1 MGDISSPKEEHL
13 LVLIPWAVNGILDS
27 LKKKFP
33 YIKIT
38 VYAQQRVSRKIVS
51 APIPDGRTSRRTQK
65 DA

>member
-13 LVLIPWAVNGILDS
+13 LVLIPWAVNDILDI

-38 VYAQQRVSRKIVS
+38 VYAQQRVNRKMVG
-51 APIPDGRTSRRTQK
+51 PLEELKKMHKKRC
-65 DA
+65 